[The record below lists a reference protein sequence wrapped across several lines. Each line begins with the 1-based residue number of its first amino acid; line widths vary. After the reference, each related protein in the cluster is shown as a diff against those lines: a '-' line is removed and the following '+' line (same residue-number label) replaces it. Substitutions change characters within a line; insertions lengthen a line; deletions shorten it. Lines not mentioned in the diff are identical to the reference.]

1 MPAPEI
7 SEGRNGNANPQPSG
21 SAVALSTESVLDAL
35 NLIFAGAPLT
45 EILKS
50 IVGLIEGH
58 SEGMICSIFL
68 VEKDGVH
75 LRYAAAPNL
84 PESYRIATDG
94 ATIGPNSGPC
104 SLASYRREAVFVADF
119 QSDSKCA
126 NFRDKPL
133 SVGLLAGWSSPIISH
148 GGEVLGTFGMYFCEV
163 RTPASRVA
171 GIAIERDQSQSSL
184 QTAFEEIRKS
194 ERELRQ
200 MVDAIPQAIAVL
212 TPDGAPLYANEHV
225 LTYTGISL
233 EEAQK
238 ASFLGVHPDD
248 LERSQTMT

>member
-1 MPAPEI
+1 MLSQATRPEHPTPKSMPAPEI

-163 RTPASRVA
+163 RTPRR
-171 GIAIERDQSQSSL
+171 E
-184 QTAFEEIRKS
+184 KS
-194 ERELRQ
+194 ADRICEPRCR
-200 MVDAIPQAIAVL
+200 
-212 TPDGAPLYANEHV
+212 NRH
-225 LTYTGISL
+225 
-233 EEAQK
+233 
-238 ASFLGVHPDD
+238 
-248 LERSQTMT
+248 